1 MRIGLNSIKRRDD
14 IMMRS
19 EKYIVKK
26 KRKRKKLYETILSLV
41 LLLAIFL
48 GAVTGYYSSKIM
60 SFLDGISADNND
72 NDIETLE
79 NSKQLEDLE
88 PFSALILG
96 IDIEEGG
103 ASRSDTIIVA
113 TVNPKS
119 KDIKMVSIPRDAL
132 VTLPNGVEEKINAAH
147 SVGGPLLA
155 KEMIASYLDIPI
167 QFYATMDFD
176 GLIELVDAVGGVDVD
191 SDLAFTQG
199 NYRTPSEPVE
209 ITEGD
214 QHLNGEEALAYARMR
229 KKDPRGDFGRQDR
242 QQEVMINIL
251 EKLSSFNTVTNLTS
265 ILDSIEPYLHTNA
278 TGSQMIS
285 VASNY
290 SMTITNI
297 EQLTLDGYAET
308 KYFPHYGLDVYTWEP
323 YEESLIEVQ
332 DELKTHLGLETSDT
346 ESMHQH
352 ADESE
357 HAAESE
363 ITIDD
368 DTNGY

>member
-1 MRIGLNSIKRRDD
+1 MI
-14 IMMRS
+14 MRS
-19 EKYIVKK
+19 EKHVAKK
-26 KRKRKKLYETILSLV
+26 NRKRKKLFEIILSLV

-60 SFLDGISADNND
+60 SFIDGISADDDNNT
-72 NDIETLE
+72 ETIE

-96 IDIEEGG
+96 VDVEDGG
-103 ASRSDTIIVA
+103 ISRSDTIIVA
-113 TVNPKS
+113 TVNPES
-119 KDIKMVSIPRDAL
+119 QDIKMVSIPRDAL
-132 VTLPNGVEEKINAAH
+132 VTLPNGLEEKINAAH

-155 KEMIASYLDIPI
+155 KEMVASYLDIPI

-191 SDLAFTQG
+191 SDLAFTQS

-209 ITEGD
+209 IIEGN

-242 QQEVMINIL
+242 QQEVIINIL

-265 ILDSIEPYLHTNA
+265 ILDSIEPYLHTNV

-290 SMTITNI
+290 SMAITDI
-297 EQLTLDGYAET
+297 EQLTLDGYDET
-308 KYFPHYGLDVYTWEP
+308 KYFPHYGQNVYTWEP
-323 YEESLIEVQ
+323 YEESLMDVQ
-332 DELKTHLGLETSDT
+332 DELKEHLGLETSDT
-346 ESMHQH
+346 ESMHQN
-352 ADESE
+352 ANEAEQSTESE
-357 HAAESE
+357 LR
-363 ITIDD
+363 IDNEA
-368 DTNGY
+368 NGY